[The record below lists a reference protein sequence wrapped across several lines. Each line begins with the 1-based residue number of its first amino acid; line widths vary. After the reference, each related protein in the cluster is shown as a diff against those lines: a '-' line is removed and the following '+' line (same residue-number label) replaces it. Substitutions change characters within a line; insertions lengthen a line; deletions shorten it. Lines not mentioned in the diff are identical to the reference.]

1 MQKKIFRYLFYSI
14 YDLFNIF
21 INLKSNHN
29 FIILYPR
36 LLSIMF
42 QKILIFEKKNRKLF
56 FQNIRDYSD
65 ILTVHEIF
73 SDENYNLKVFN
84 NFESIQKEYNNIL
97 ELNKIPLII
106 DCGSNIGSSSVYF
119 NKIFPDSSIASIE
132 ADTNSFEFSKKNIK
146 FKNSFII
153 NKAINCEKKNVN
165 FLSDNEDNRASKVIN
180 DGGRLIESTT
190 INEVIFD
197 LNHKKNKPFLIKID
211 IEGFERNLFLKN
223 YDWIDEFKVI
233 IIEIHDWMLPNE
245 SNSFNF
251 LNAIVETMNKKF
263 KRDLLI
269 LGENIILVRIDE

>member
-14 YDLFNIF
+14 YDFFNIF

-36 LLSIMF
+36 VLSIIF
-42 QKILIFEKKNRKLF
+42 QKILIFEKKKRKFF
-56 FQNIRDYSD
+56 FQNVRDYSD

-73 SDENYNLKVFN
+73 SDENYNLKVCS
-84 NFESIQKEYNNIL
+84 NFENIQKEYNNIL

-119 NKIFPDSSIASIE
+119 NKIFPDSNIASVE

-146 FKNSFII
+146 FKNSLII

-180 DGGRLIESTT
+180 EGGKLIESTT
-190 INEVIFD
+190 INEIIFD
-197 LNHKKNKPFLIKID
+197 LNHKNNKPFLIKID
-211 IEGFERNLFLKN
+211 IEGFESNLFLKN
-223 YDWIDEFKVI
+223 YDWIDDFKVI

-269 LGENIILVRIDE
+269 LGENLILVRIDE